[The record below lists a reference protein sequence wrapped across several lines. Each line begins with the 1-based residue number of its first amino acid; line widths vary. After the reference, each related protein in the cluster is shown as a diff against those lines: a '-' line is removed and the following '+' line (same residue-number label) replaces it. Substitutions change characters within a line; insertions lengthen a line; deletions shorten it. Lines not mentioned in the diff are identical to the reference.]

1 MPKLSDEVKAKRKTK
16 ILDAAFIVFSAQG
29 YTSTT
34 IDHISIESGVSK
46 GGIYTYYASKEEIFL
61 EIATLRFKKRSALFS
76 TIKREHLNQ
85 NGFINYEVLIRDYL
99 KSVLISLTDPEVL
112 NTAKFSF
119 EFWSIVTRDPALKQ
133 LANSRYSDFYSDLT
147 LQIAEGIR
155 AGFFNENINMEA
167 IGYILLSTLD
177 GMMHTHV
184 IMGIPLP
191 NSAIDHYIDAI
202 MSLLLV

>member
-1 MPKLSDEVKAKRKTK
+1 MPKLPDEVKAQRKTK

-29 YTSTT
+29 YASTT
-34 IDHISIESGVSK
+34 IDHIALESGVSK

-61 EIATLRFKKRSALFS
+61 EIAALRFKKRSQLFS
-76 TIKREHLNQ
+76 SIKQEHLNQ
-85 NGFINYEVLIRDYL
+85 NGIINYAYLIRDYL
-99 KSVLISLTDPEVL
+99 KSVLNSLSEPEVL

-147 LQIAEGIR
+147 LQIEEGIR
-155 AGFFNENINMEA
+155 AGFFNKNINLEA

-191 NSAIDHYIDAI
+191 TSAIEHYIDAI
-202 MSLLLV
+202 MSILLV